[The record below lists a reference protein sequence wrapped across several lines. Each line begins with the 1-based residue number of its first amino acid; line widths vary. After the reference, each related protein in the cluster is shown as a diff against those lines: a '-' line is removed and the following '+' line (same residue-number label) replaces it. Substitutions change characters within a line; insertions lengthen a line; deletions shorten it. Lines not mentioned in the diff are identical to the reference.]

1 VSGEMM
7 PDHTCDISW
16 LPNFELFTGDWDLY
30 LAHIYNIFYNDFVAN
45 PPGQILGKRYGL
57 KRRPTARGK
66 EATFWH
72 MIQEGNIEE
81 ERVPDFRRCERIRW
95 PRFLI
100 DQALNSELRSWRQ
113 TRKGVED
120 RIIISLKDFS
130 YILVLMDRG
139 DYILPWTAYLVK
151 GKRQREK
158 YRQEWK
164 LYHQK
169 C

>member
-1 VSGEMM
+1 
-7 PDHTCDISW
+7 
-16 LPNFELFTGDWDLY
+16 
-30 LAHIYNIFYNDFVAN
+30 
-45 PPGQILGKRYGL
+45 
-57 KRRPTARGK
+57 
-66 EATFWH
+66 